1 MNIYIHIRASIIGM
15 ATDQSDAA
23 NPGHTCNLCGI
34 TFQTKDEKEEHLKL
48 EHSEHKQPSGVS

>member
-1 MNIYIHIRASIIGM
+1 M

>member
-1 MNIYIHIRASIIGM
+1 MNIYIQIRASIIGM
-15 ATDQSDAA
+15 TTDQSGAA
-23 NPGHTCNLCGI
+23 NSGHTCNLCGI